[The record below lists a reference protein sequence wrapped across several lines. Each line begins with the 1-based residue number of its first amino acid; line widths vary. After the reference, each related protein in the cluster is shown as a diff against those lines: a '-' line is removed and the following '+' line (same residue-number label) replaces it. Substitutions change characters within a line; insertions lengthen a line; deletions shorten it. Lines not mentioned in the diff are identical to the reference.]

1 MKTKDLVA
9 LLKKNGWKFKRRG
22 ANHDIYV
29 KGEGKEMERES
40 IVRHKETDEEL
51 AKAIIKR
58 RGLK

>member
-1 MKTKDLVA
+1 MKTKDLID
-9 LLKKNGWKFKRRG
+9 LLKRNGWTLKRHG

-29 KGEGKEMERES
+29 KDGQRES
-40 IVRHKETDEEL
+40 IVRRRETAEEL